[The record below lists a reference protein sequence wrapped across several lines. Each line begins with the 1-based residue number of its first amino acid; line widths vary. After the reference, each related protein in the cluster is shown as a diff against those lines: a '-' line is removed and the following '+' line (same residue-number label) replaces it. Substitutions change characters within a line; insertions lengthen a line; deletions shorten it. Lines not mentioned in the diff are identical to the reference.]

1 MLLIVCRRI
10 VIIWQTIP
18 HMSILTDFGNRLK
31 AIRTERGLTQEKLA
45 ELSGLHRTYVGA
57 VERGER
63 NISLKNLQNLAIA
76 LNVSLSDLFK
86 GVE

>member
-1 MLLIVCRRI
+1 MAELFS
-10 VIIWQTIP
+10 
-18 HMSILTDFGNRLK
+18 MNILTDFGHRLK

-63 NISLKNLQNLAIA
+63 NISLKNIHALALA
-76 LNVSLSDLFK
+76 LDVPLSELFK
-86 GVE
+86 NLG

>member
-1 MLLIVCRRI
+1 
-10 VIIWQTIP
+10 
-18 HMSILTDFGNRLK
+18 MSILTDFGHRLK
-31 AIRTERGLTQEKLA
+31 AIRSERGLTQEKLA

-63 NISLKNLQNLAIA
+63 NISLKNIHALAVA
-76 LNVSLSDLFK
+76 LDVSLSELLT

>member
-10 VIIWQTIP
+10 VIIWQNDR
-18 HMSILTDFGNRLK
+18 HMSILADFGNRLK
-31 AIRTERGLTQEKLA
+31 ALRTERGLTQEKLA

-63 NISLKNLQNLAIA
+63 NISLKNLNSLAVA
-76 LNVSLSDLFK
+76 LDISMADLLK
-86 GVE
+86 DVE